1 MRSQLDCVHDS
12 LPGTGV
18 FDLKTRAISPIRHD
32 VYNYLKYVGQ
42 SLTSLTGRYDSF
54 ESEYYDMVRAAFL
67 EYSFQARIGNMDGIM
82 VAYHNT
88 ARIFGFQYISLLE
101 MDKSL
106 FGLEGAGDRVFLRC
120 VYLLEVL
127 YDHIVKCFKKQVRR
141 LRSLPPAH
149 THSRGSR

>member
-42 SLTSLTGRYDSF
+42 SLTGRYDSF
-54 ESEYYDMVRAAFL
+54 EAEYYGMVRAAFL
-67 EYSFQARIGNMDGIM
+67 EYSFQARIGNMDGIL

-88 ARIFGFQYISLLE
+88 ARIFGFQYVSLDE
-101 MDKSL
+101 MDRCL
-106 FGLEGAGDRVFLRC
+106 FGREGAGARVFQRC
-120 VYLLEVL
+120 IWLMEML
-127 YDHIVKCFKKQVRR
+127 YRHITRCFPDQVRLVLHFGVCVR
-141 LRSLPPAH
+141 RAVC
-149 THSRGSR
+149 

>member
-54 ESEYYDMVRAAFL
+54 EAEYYGMVRAAFL
-67 EYSFQARIGNMDGIM
+67 ESSFQARIDSVSM
-82 VAYHNT
+82 VPSSSARNLTMFDAFAQPQGRPGLIRQNFQVQLRAYPMSST
-88 ARIFGFQYISLLE
+88 
-101 MDKSL
+101 
-106 FGLEGAGDRVFLRC
+106 
-120 VYLLEVL
+120 
-127 YDHIVKCFKKQVRR
+127 
-141 LRSLPPAH
+141 
-149 THSRGSR
+149 